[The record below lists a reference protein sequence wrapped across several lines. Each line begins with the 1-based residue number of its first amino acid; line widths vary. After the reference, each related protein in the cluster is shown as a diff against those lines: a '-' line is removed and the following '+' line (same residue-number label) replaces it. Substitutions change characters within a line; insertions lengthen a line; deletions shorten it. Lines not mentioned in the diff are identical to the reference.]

1 MIKILKWSAMVVA
14 VIFTAAQ
21 FVRPA
26 RTNPP
31 VEEARTV
38 QSSLQVPPEVQ
49 AVLKRACYDC
59 HSNETRWPWYSN
71 VAPASWFVT
80 DHVDHGRKH
89 LNFSDWAQAGR
100 HAEKQNVDAQLD
112 EIIKEVQARN
122 MPLGSYLILHP
133 KAKLSDTEIKLICDW
148 AVSERQRLAIQS
160 REALNKK

>member
-1 MIKILKWSAMVVA
+1 MVMLVLFA
-14 VIFTAAQ
+14 AAQ

-26 RTNPP
+26 RTNPLTED
-31 VEEARTV
+31 VRTA
-38 QSSLQVPPEVQ
+38 QAHLRLPSEVQ

-71 VAPASWFVT
+71 VAPVSWFLT

-100 HAEKQNVDAQLD
+100 YTEKQDVYGQLD
-112 EIIKEVQARN
+112 EIRKEVEARN

-133 KAKLSDTEIKLICDW
+133 DAKLSDPEIKVISDW
-148 AVSERQRLAIQS
+148 AVSERQRLAIES
-160 REALNKK
+160 REALNRK